1 MTRYII
7 RRVLAMIPKLLLI
20 TMIVFLGLQLLP
32 GDPII
37 RTFSPEQLAGLSE
50 AQIEVLREQAGLL
63 DPLPLQYA
71 KWLGRILQGDLG
83 YSVISGSDISQMLAA
98 RLPYTME
105 LAGWALVLSAILGI
119 LFGFMA
125 AVKQNSAVDY
135 TLTSLSVFGISVP
148 EFFFGILFILLFS
161 MTLGWLPTGG
171 RTTAGEGTDLLSR
184 AKYLVMPVLCLS
196 ISFLATLTR
205 YTRGCMLDVMNKDY
219 IKTARSKGLGEGEVN
234 LKHGLRNAMSPVMTW
249 LIFQLPSLV
258 CGVVVIETVF
268 NYPAVGTMLLSA
280 INSADMPTVMITTM
294 IIAIVTLIASNL
306 VDIVAAMM
314 DPRIRL
320 E

>member
-1 MTRYII
+1 MIRYII

-20 TMIVFLGLQLLP
+20 TMIVFAGLQLLP
-32 GDPII
+32 GDPIV
-37 RTFSPEQLAGLSE
+37 RTFPPEQLAGLSE
-50 AQIEVLREQAGLL
+50 AQIEVLRDQAGLS

-71 KWLGRILQGDLG
+71 KWIGRILQGDLG
-83 YSVISGSDISQMLAA
+83 YSVISGSDISQMLAT

-105 LAGWALVLSAILGI
+105 LAGWALVFSAVLGI
-119 LFGFMA
+119 LFGFTA
-125 AVKQNSAVDY
+125 AVKQNSVADY
-135 TLTSLSVFGISVP
+135 TLTSLSVLGISVP

-171 RTTAGEGTDLLSR
+171 RTTAGESTDLWSR

-234 LKHGLRNAMSPVMTW
+234 LKHGLRNAMSPVLTW

-280 INSADMPTVMITTM
+280 INSVDMPTVMITTM
-294 IIAIVTLIASNL
+294 MIAVVTLIASNL

>member
-1 MTRYII
+1 MIRYII

-20 TMIVFLGLQLLP
+20 TMIVFAGLQLLP
-32 GDPII
+32 GDPIV
-37 RTFSPEQLAGLSE
+37 RTFPPEQLAGLSE
-50 AQIEVLREQAGLL
+50 AQIEVLRDQAGLS

-71 KWLGRILQGDLG
+71 KWIGRILQGDLG
-83 YSVISGSDISQMLAA
+83 YSVISGSDISQMLAT

-105 LAGWALVLSAILGI
+105 LAGWALVFSAILGI
-119 LFGFMA
+119 LFGFTA
-125 AVKQNSAVDY
+125 AVKQNSAADY
-135 TLTSLSVFGISVP
+135 TLTSLSVLGISVP

-171 RTTAGEGTDLLSR
+171 RTTAGESTDLWSR

-234 LKHGLRNAMSPVMTW
+234 LKHGLRNAMSPVLTW

-294 IIAIVTLIASNL
+294 MIAVVTLIASNL

>member
-219 IKTARSKGLGEGEVN
+219 IKTARSKGLGEGGSESEAWPEKCHVSGN
-234 LKHGLRNAMSPVMTW
+234 DLADLSASQPGLRR
-249 LIFQLPSLV
+249 
-258 CGVVVIETVF
+258 GG
-268 NYPAVGTMLLSA
+268 YR
-280 INSADMPTVMITTM
+280 D
-294 IIAIVTLIASNL
+294 
-306 VDIVAAMM
+306 
-314 DPRIRL
+314 RI
-320 E
+320 